1 MASNDP
7 QSQTPVGLPPDVA
20 AALAEYP
27 EIVIPPPA
35 FAPTMFANGDRSA
48 LREDVPSRR
57 WDDPPFQPRH
67 PFEVYIAGQASAG
80 AWPTL
85 KCARGTVT
93 KPHTSTAETITA
105 QYDSWTAAADQY
117 IYIEAVVDADGEFT
131 SLELKH
137 GAAWSGHPEMFGSV
151 SSSGN
156 TWYHPIALIKYHD
169 GTILAGDRVIYPGY
183 ILIQLTNTNLR
194 LAQECGT
201 DEAMTPHWRLD
212 AGPGATQ

>member
-85 KCARGTVT
+85 KCARGTIT
-93 KPHTSTAETITA
+93 KPHTSTAETIIA

-117 IYIEAVVDADGEFT
+117 IYIEVEFDADG
-131 SLELKH
+131 LIVAAELKH
-137 GAAWSGHPEMFGSV
+137 GSTPPGHPEMFGSV

-156 TWYHPIALIKYHD
+156 KWYHPIAQIKYHD
-169 GTILAGDRVIYPGY
+169 GTILAGDRVIYPEY
-183 ILIQLTNTNLR
+183 ILLQLTNTHLR
-194 LAQECGT
+194 VTQECGS
-201 DEAMTPHWRLD
+201 DAGMTPHYRLTP
-212 AGPGATQ
+212 GPGAYL